1 MSKSLVAQTLAEN
14 MPDSLLRS
22 AVAAHAANAID
33 PELRA
38 VSEAS
43 ERPLVY
49 AAIDRL
55 NSLQLDHLAVQFD
68 LAPWRDTWPVEL
80 KRRIVRQ
87 MVPQKARVGTV
98 SAVKTALAS
107 LGLAAAVREW
117 WQKTPA
123 GEPHTFEV
131 TATLPEIEGQ
141 LDAQTQEDLFAL
153 IDEAKPVRS
162 HYTFVL
168 ATALAQTLRVANA
181 FCMATY
187 ARLTGEHE
195 AWRTECRIGSAA
207 GHASFARI
215 TSDSRVYALRA
226 SPLALSVHNAVIARL
241 ST

>member
-1 MSKSLVAQTLAEN
+1 MSKSLVAQTLVEN

-22 AVAAHAANAID
+22 AVATHAANAID

-98 SAVKTALAS
+98 AAVRVALAS
-107 LGLAAAVREW
+107 LGSASTIREW
-117 WQKTPA
+117 WQKTPH
-123 GEPHTFEV
+123 GDPHTFEV
-131 TATLPEIEGQ
+131 IATVPEVEGQ

-153 IDEAKPVRS
+153 INEAKPVRS
-162 HYTFVL
+162 HYTFTL
-168 ATALAQTLRVANA
+168 AIAMDAGLCVGGA
-181 FCMATY
+181 FGC
-187 ARLTGEHE
+187 
-195 AWRTECRIGSAA
+195 
-207 GHASFARI
+207 ASFARLTQEDRTI
-215 TSDSRVYALRA
+215 RLTSSKMALAVRLAASGRVSA
-226 SPLALSVHNAVIARL
+226 
-241 ST
+241 

>member
-98 SAVKTALAS
+98 AAVRVALAS
-107 LGLAAAVREW
+107 LGSASTIREW
-117 WQKTPA
+117 WQKTPH

-131 TATLPEIEGQ
+131 IATVPEVEGQ

-162 HYTFVL
+162 HYTFTL
-168 ATALAQTLRVANA
+168 AIA
-181 FCMATY
+181 M
-187 ARLTGEHE
+187 
-195 AWRTECRIGSAA
+195 AA
-207 GHASFARI
+207 GLCVGGAFGCASFARLTQEDRTI
-215 TSDSRVYALRA
+215 RLTSSKMALAVRLAASGRVSA
-226 SPLALSVHNAVIARL
+226 
-241 ST
+241 

>member
-1 MSKSLVAQTLAEN
+1 MSKSLVAQTLSEN

-22 AVAAHAANAID
+22 AVATHAANAID

-87 MVPQKARVGTV
+87 MVPQKARVGTL
-98 SAVKTALAS
+98 SAVRAALAS
-107 LGLAAAVREW
+107 LGSASSVREW
-117 WQKTPA
+117 WQKTPK

-131 TATLPEIEGQ
+131 VATLPEVAGQ

-162 HYTFVL
+162 HYTFTL
-168 ATALAQTLRVANA
+168 ATAMDAGICFGGA
-181 FCMATY
+181 FGC
-187 ARLTGEHE
+187 
-195 AWRTECRIGSAA
+195 
-207 GHASFARI
+207 ASFARLTQEDRTI
-215 TSDSRVYALRA
+215 RLTSSKMALAVRLAASGRVSA
-226 SPLALSVHNAVIARL
+226 
-241 ST
+241 